1 MVAVSR
7 TTPNATPATDHEQ
20 PKRVDDAPAPLDVGG
35 VDVGGDAEPEAT
47 FGRVNIDRGDFTA
60 APDDVNT
67 DARLTELLDDSVRRA
82 QLTTGDLDRRRIAE
96 RGQSVP
102 GKENPK
108 ADLRTKPAAQR
119 RGLVDGTPL
128 AAADAAAEADAT
140 PMPEPRDSHPNAPT
154 APAEG
159 DLIVDGVEETDVEQG
174 AIADCYFASSM
185 AAVAQ
190 DHPELIEDAITDN
203 GDGTYRVRFFNDDGD
218 PEYVTVDDELYRNDS
233 GGILYARGTDRSEL
247 WPAILEKGYAQWRGG
262 YDDIGEGGNSGDAL
276 RALTGRG
283 VTYTAANGDTDALYD
298 TLRAGADGDHPMVA
312 GTYGEEKEKKYTDS
326 GISTWHAYT
335 VLDASE
341 GEDGQRYVTL
351 RNPWGS
357 TEFNADYETDV
368 DWDGDGT
375 LDGDDGIFRMTIED
389 FQRYYQGV
397 HVGR

>member
-1 MVAVSR
+1 MVAVTSTR
-7 TTPNATPATDHEQ
+7 TNDPVRPEPIETGDDRRVTDIANVEAPQ
-20 PKRVDDAPAPLDVGG
+20 TRTDDAGPDTG
-35 VDVGGDAEPEAT
+35 AEPDAT
-47 FGRVNIDRGDFTA
+47 FGRVDIDRSDFTA
-60 APDDVNT
+60 APDEVGT
-67 DARLTELLDDSVRRA
+67 DERLTELLDDSVRRA
-82 QLTTGDLDRRRIAE
+82 QLSTGDLDRRPIAARTSE
-96 RGQSVP
+96 VGTPNPTPDTRTRGASV
-102 GKENPK
+102 
-108 ADLRTKPAAQR
+108 R
-119 RGLVDGTPL
+119 RGMVDGEPIVGS
-128 AAADAAAEADAT
+128 
-140 PMPEPRDSHPNAPT
+140 MPEARDSHPDAPT

-159 DLIVDGVEETDVEQG
+159 DLFVDGVDEEDVEQG

-218 PEYVTVDDELYRNDS
+218 PEYVTVDDELYRNEH

-283 VTYTAANGDTDALYD
+283 VRYTAANGDTDDLFD
-298 TLRAGADGDHPMVA
+298 TIRAGAEGDHPMVA

-326 GISTWHAYT
+326 GVSTWHAYT

-341 GEDGQRYVTL
+341 GDDGQRYVTL
-351 RNPWGS
+351 RNPWGN

-375 LDGDDGIFRMTIED
+375 LDGNDGIFRMTIED